1 LVFLAQRHGESVH
14 AFTPAWYSKRLALMR
29 AAVTD

>member
-1 LVFLAQRHGESVH
+1 VVGELVGESVH